1 MYSCYLFHAWVTAV
15 CFICKE
21 EAREDYFCNLEVSF
35 WDGTLT
41 FNGNERDGHRT
52 VLVFWFFFSLNMP
65 SHCSVFRRL
74 ISVPLNRLL
83 RYSPAKKNTWAH
95 LRNAVFVSYK
105 MIQPQLTPVK
115 EGINGVTALNWS
127 DCNERKTDS
136 SGEAVIH
143 LNGTT

>member
-52 VLVFWFFFSLNMP
+52 ILFFLGFFFPQHAVSLFGIP
-65 SHCSVFRRL
+65 PAYQRALESST
-74 ISVPLNRLL
+74 PLFTG
-83 RYSPAKKNTWAH
+83 KKNTWAH
-95 LRNAVFVSYK
+95 LRNAVFVLYK